1 MAKKKETRPEVSFHD
16 VETGE
21 VVVREMNDEEYT
33 EYTNNLAASAL
44 KREQELKDLQ
54 KREET
59 IAKLVELGLT
69 EEGIRAVLKQ

>member
-59 IAKLVELGLT
+59 IAKLVKLGLT

>member
-21 VVVREMNDEEYT
+21 VVVREMNDEEYA